1 MIVFFIT
8 SMLDELLYV
17 GYKVTHFFP
26 IMFRYVVFFEEVG
39 KSEVGFA
46 LLMAKMVDDGRFCEE
61 FLGDVMRIH
70 YLCSNLYQRP

>member
-1 MIVFFIT
+1 
-8 SMLDELLYV
+8 MLDELLYD

-26 IMFRYVVFFEEVG
+26 IMFRYVVFFAEVG

-46 LLMAKMVDDGRFCEE
+46 LLMAKMVDSRRFCKEL
-61 FLGDVMRIH
+61 FGDMMRIH

>member
-1 MIVFFIT
+1 
-8 SMLDELLYV
+8 MLDELLYD

-46 LLMAKMVDDGRFCEE
+46 LLMAKMVDSRRFYEE

-70 YLCSNLYQRP
+70 YLCSNL